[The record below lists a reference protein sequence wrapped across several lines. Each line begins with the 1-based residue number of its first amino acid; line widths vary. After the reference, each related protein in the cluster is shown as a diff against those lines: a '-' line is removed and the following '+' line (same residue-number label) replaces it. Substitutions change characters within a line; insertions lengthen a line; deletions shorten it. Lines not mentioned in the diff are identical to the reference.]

1 MPFGKTKRI
10 QAADK
15 AFGKHMNQIKRTCE
29 NDLMRETRSIEEV
42 YRIEMLRIQIEHTQA
57 NKFLDR
63 LQHINHRRDAALRRS
78 FETILERFSYSSS
91 MDGDWTEPSSRKTDY
106 LPGYESEPESRMIG
120 TMSSRK
126 RTSTSMSNKSR
137 LKSREKVALP
147 SNKAKAN
154 WQKIAITLP
163 RCDSSSMT
171 ANETQPTFCT
181 KPAEPTFFKPADRAK
196 TYAPTNQAKKSSV
209 GQHTR
214 LPHTTGNT
222 KRGAKKTGF
231 GAMFGGKANTSN
243 SSGLKVSQTSILQ
256 LVNQKKQSEA
266 EVASLR
272 QFIPPA
278 YLVTQPMPRARDRYL
293 YAMRNAVTLM
303 DIKKCGYLRS
313 S

>member
-1 MPFGKTKRI
+1 
-10 QAADK
+10 
-15 AFGKHMNQIKRTCE
+15 
-29 NDLMRETRSIEEV
+29 
-42 YRIEMLRIQIEHTQA
+42 LRIQIEHTQA

-91 MDGDWTEPSSRKTDY
+91 MDGDWTEPSSRKT
-106 LPGYESEPESRMIG
+106 G

-154 WQKIAITLP
+154 WQPPQKIAITLP

-171 ANETQPTFCT
+171 ANEAQPTFCN
-181 KPAEPTFFKPADRAK
+181 KPAEPTFFKPTDRAK
-196 TYAPTNQAKKSSV
+196 TYAPSNQTKKSSV